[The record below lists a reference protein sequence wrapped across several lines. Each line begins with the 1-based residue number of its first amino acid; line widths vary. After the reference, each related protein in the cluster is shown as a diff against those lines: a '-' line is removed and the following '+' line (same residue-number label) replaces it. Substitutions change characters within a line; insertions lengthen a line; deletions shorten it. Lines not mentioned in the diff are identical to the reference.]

1 MRERKISFVIPCYR
15 SEDTIKSVIDEI
27 ILEMKMHPEYDYEI
41 IAVNDRSPDNVFNVL
56 QGIAEGNRRVK
67 VIDLA
72 KNMGKHAAMMA
83 GYSVVTGDVIVNL
96 DDDGQCPLE
105 HLWELI
111 APLDDS
117 YDISIAKY
125 PRKKESAFKRFGS
138 SVNTLMAQFIIG
150 KPKDLAISNFSAM
163 KWFVCQELMRYRNA
177 YPYIDGL
184 FLRTTS
190 NIANVEMEQRERIS
204 GSSGYTFFKSLNLWI
219 NGFTAFSV
227 RPLRLATFAGFFTA
241 LFGFVFTVFVVVRKA
256 LHPEL
261 AAGYSSL
268 MAVQLFIGG
277 IVMLCLGLIGEY
289 VGRIY
294 ISINNSPQYVIR
306 NRINCESFNSYS
318 KESLCYCAKQG
329 EGGNENLKNGK
340 FH

>member
-15 SEDTIKSVIDEI
+15 SESTIKDVIDEI
-27 ILEMKMHPEYDYEI
+27 IHEMDKQPEVDYEI
-41 IAVNDRSPDNVFNVL
+41 ITVNDRSPDNVFDKL
-56 QGIAEGNRRVK
+56 REIAKGNQRVK

-83 GYSVVTGDVIVNL
+83 GYSAVTGDVIVNL
-96 DDDGQCPLE
+96 DDDGQCPLN
-105 HLWELI
+105 HLWELL
-111 APLDDS
+111 APLEKG

-125 PRKKESAFKRFGS
+125 PKKMESAFKRFGS
-138 SVNTLMAQFIIG
+138 SVNTLMARIVIG
-150 KPKDLAISNFSAM
+150 KPKDLAMSNFSAM
-163 KWFVCQELMRYRNA
+163 KRFVCEELVRYRNA

-190 NIANVEMEQRERIS
+190 SIANVEMDERERLS
-204 GSSGYTFFKSLNLWI
+204 GSTGYTFSKSLKLWV

-227 RPLRLATFAGFFTA
+227 RPLRLATIAGFFTA
-241 LFGFVFTVFVVVRKA
+241 LFGFIFALFVVAQKILR
-256 LHPEL
+256 PEV

-268 MAVQLFIGG
+268 MAVLLFIGG
-277 IVMLCLGLIGEY
+277 IIMLCLGLIGEY

-306 NRINCESFNSYS
+306 DRINWEESADQSRQ
-318 KESLCYCAKQG
+318 AKMYYGAGRDQ
-329 EGGNENLKNGK
+329 
-340 FH
+340 

>member
-1 MRERKISFVIPCYR
+1 MPEKKMISFVIPCYR
-15 SEDTIKSVIDEI
+15 SENTIEGVITEI
-27 ILEMKMHPEYDYEI
+27 RHEMEYHKEVPYEI
-41 IAVNDRSPDNVFNVL
+41 ITVNDRSPDHVFQVL
-56 QGIAEGNRRVK
+56 NALAAEDPQVK

-83 GYSVVTGDVIVNL
+83 GYSVVSGDIIVNL
-96 DDDGQCPLE
+96 DDDGQCPLD
-105 HLWELI
+105 HLWELL
-111 APLDDS
+111 APLDKG

-125 PRKKESAFKRFGS
+125 PRKMESAFKRFGS
-138 SVNTLMAQFIIG
+138 CINTLMARAVIG
-150 KPKDLAISNFSAM
+150 KPKDLAMSNFSAM
-163 KWFVCQELMRYRNA
+163 RRFVCQELMRYRNA

-190 NIANVEMEQRERIS
+190 NIANVEMEERERVS
-204 GSSGYTFFKSLNLWI
+204 GSTGYTFLKSLKLWV

-227 RPLRLATFAGFFTA
+227 KPLRLATVAGFFTS
-241 LFGFVFTVFVVVRKA
+241 LFGFVFAIFVVVRKM

-268 MAVQLFIGG
+268 MAVLLFIGG
-277 IVMLCLGLIGEY
+277 IIMLCLGLIGEY

-306 NRINCESFNSYS
+306 DKINCEGPSNHT
-318 KESLCYCAKQG
+318 KEAQVIVQDRR
-329 EGGNENLKNGK
+329 NQQ
-340 FH
+340 